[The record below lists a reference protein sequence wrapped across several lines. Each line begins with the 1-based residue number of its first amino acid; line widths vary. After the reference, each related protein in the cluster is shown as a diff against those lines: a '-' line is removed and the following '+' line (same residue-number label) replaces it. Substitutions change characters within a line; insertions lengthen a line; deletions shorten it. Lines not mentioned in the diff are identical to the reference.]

1 MYVARPPLP
10 RAAKHVCKRLART
23 ARAPLPQ
30 PLTLPLLPQT
40 STCPAA
46 PARATTGI
54 LRRARRAA
62 VAPTRPPAWGICA
75 YALSETH
82 AHTHTTTHMHTYAL
96 GALIC
101 ETHEKL
107 GLYFLAPV
115 CTRLSAPSRV
125 RHRCRYHVMDHNRM
139 LLRRRRAKA
148 GSFGATYSLICTR
161 SAIAAVRGVA
171 GWICS
176 GAQAS
181 GRWREFVCARVGR
194 KCGV

>member
-1 MYVARPPLP
+1 MYVPRPPLP

-23 ARAPLPQ
+23 VRAPLP
-30 PLTLPLLPQT
+30 LTLALLPQT

-46 PARATTGI
+46 PAPATTGT

-62 VAPTRPPAWGICA
+62 AAPTRPPAWGNCA
-75 YALSETH
+75 SRSRKR
-82 AHTHTTTHMHTYAL
+82 THTRTRQRTRTQYAH
-96 GALIC
+96 GALMC

-125 RHRCRYHVMDHNRM
+125 GYRRPYHVMSYKRM

-181 GRWREFVCARVGR
+181 GRWREFVCVRVGR